1 MNHSTSLHVLNSL
14 NKLIHDQ
21 CYLSFYQLVSFN
33 MLKEFTTSDLLHDNV
48 HVLLSFIHL
57 PHLDNILVTDQSNDL
72 VLFSLKVFFSF
83 CQSGFVN
90 LFHGNDILSF
100 FVLTLINGRELTIA
114 KLPSLNVI
122 IFKTEVVSLL
132 FEMPDPILNSLL
144 IFMV

>member
-1 MNHSTSLHVLNSL
+1 
-14 NKLIHDQ
+14 
-21 CYLSFYQLVSFN
+21 

-48 HVLLSFIHL
+48 HVLLSFIYL